1 MEFEVRDSAR
11 PDPEATARPG
21 DLNPVFSVK
30 EIKTSR
36 PIDSGLRVG
45 QSWASPRSMGL
56 AALCWVDH
64 YEIVHNNRVVDYAGA
79 VTCDGVYTVPSAVT
93 VPPLVR
99 IHIIYLRE
107 GARPGQ
113 VSLIGPAIEIAP

>member
-1 MEFEVRDSAR
+1 M
-11 PDPEATARPG
+11 
-21 DLNPVFSVK
+21 FSIK

-45 QSWASPRSMGL
+45 QSMGITAFDGAGRPL
-56 AALCWVDH
+56 LVDH
-64 YEIVHNNRVVDYAGA
+64 YEVVHNNRVVDYAGA
-79 VTCDGVYTVPSAVT
+79 VTCDGLYSAPSTVPD
-93 VPPLVR
+93 PPLVR
-99 IHIIYLRE
+99 IHIIYLLE

>member
-1 MEFEVRDSAR
+1 M
-11 PDPEATARPG
+11 
-21 DLNPVFSVK
+21 FSVK

-56 AALCWVDH
+56 AVLCWVDH

-79 VTCDGVYTVPSAVT
+79 VTCDGLYSAPSTVPD
-93 VPPLVR
+93 PPLVR

-113 VSLIGPAIEIAP
+113 VSLIGLAIEIAP